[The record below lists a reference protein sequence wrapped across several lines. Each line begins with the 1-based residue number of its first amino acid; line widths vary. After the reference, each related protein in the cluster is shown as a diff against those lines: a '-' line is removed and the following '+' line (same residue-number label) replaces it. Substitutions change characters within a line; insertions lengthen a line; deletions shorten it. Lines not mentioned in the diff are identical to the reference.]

1 MKKISTAFLLML
13 SFIVL
18 LHGRTN
24 AQLTGT
30 KTIPGDYATITAA
43 ITDLNTQGVGP
54 GGVTFNVAAGYTE
67 TNVNVVLTCAT
78 NPPSVSRPIT
88 FQKSGAGANPLLTA
102 GVGVS
107 TTTDGIWKLNGVTYV
122 TINGI
127 DLQENAANLDATTQ
141 MEWGYALV
149 KQSGTLACQF
159 VTIKNCNVTLNKAN
173 TNSTSIYTGNHTAT
187 STTGLTVTAFTGTG
201 SYNRFYNNTVQNSY
215 FGYQV
220 QGYNSAAPYDLYDQN
235 NEIGTESGG
244 RSQVLNFGGS
254 TLSAYGIYGIYQNGM
269 KIFNTNIN
277 STGGTNNTGTLNG
290 IFTSTGN
297 NSSVDIYGDTVTV
310 VSGATTSQLI
320 GINNTFGA
328 TGAGNTVNIYNC
340 VVQNCSYP
348 TATSG
353 EFRGINMASTAAT
366 TNIYN
371 NKIINNTHV
380 GTGAWAGIQIA
391 GSSATNMIL
400 VNIYN
405 NQISGNT
412 KSGASGI
419 MYCVNASS
427 SNQTSNFY
435 GNNIFNNT
443 ATSSTSALYGYYNF
457 AIGFN
462 ENVYNNQVNSLTGG
476 TGEVVGLYA
485 RSGSNPTDKQV
496 YGNTVHTLS
505 GAGQVGGIWIE
516 YAGTNL
522 AYQNRIYNLSST
534 TTSSSPGVYGIQY
547 GANQGLNVS
556 ISNNFISDLRS
567 PNNTSTTSIYGI
579 WMAGASVTSAKIY
592 YNTVYLNA
600 TTTSAT
606 TFGTAAMFMSSTPF
620 NVDLRNNVFVN
631 VSAFGPT
638 GGRTTALQRNTT
650 TLTNYYILSGNNC
663 LYAGTPSATN
673 VIYFD
678 GTNADQTIQAFKD
691 RVTPREQ
698 ASFTELPP
706 FVNIATTPY
715 DLHMQTGIATQTEK
729 GGQPVDVTIDYDG
742 TTRSATFPDAGADE
756 FAGIMNDIASPN
768 IQYSTLVNSDATSP
782 RVLTNFATITDPS
795 NINTTAGTKP
805 RIYYKKS
812 TNANTYVD
820 NTNAT
825 DGWKYTEAT
834 NSASPFSFSIDYSLV
849 NGGVVAGNI
858 IQYFVVAQDLNA
870 TPRIGL
876 NAGAFT
882 TQPTSVNL
890 GAANFPLTSTI
901 NQYTIVSTTYSG
913 SINVGTSEAITS
925 LTNAGGLFALIN
937 AGALSGNLTVN
948 ITSDLTA
955 ELGTNALNQWAE
967 VGTGGYTL
975 TIQPSAATTRLIS
988 GTSTSGL
995 IRLDG
1000 ADRVRIDGR
1009 SGGSGTFLTFRNTST
1024 SAATVLMLNDAQNN
1038 ILRNCILEGNST
1050 LTSGNTAGVVNIG
1063 TTTLSNGNDNNTIT
1077 YNEIRDRSDL
1087 TGRPAMGICAIGS
1100 TNALTQYNNNCVIS
1114 NNNIHDWFIDGSASQ
1129 FGVNIGAGNTGWSI
1143 DSNSFYQTAARTNT
1157 ITSGGTRAIN
1167 ISFAATLATNG
1178 GFNIRNNFIGG
1189 TAPGATGGDWT
1200 INVGGTAIVHTFIPI
1215 VMTTG
1220 LIPNTISGNVIRN
1233 LDFTTVSPTAAA
1245 TSFAGMSLAQGFYN
1259 VTGNTIGSPTGTGN
1273 IKLTI
1278 NVSTGTNSTCFLAGV
1293 LFGSASPCGMDFL
1306 NNNIG
1311 SITIAGTATTAV
1323 FMQCVQHQGNPVT
1336 TSLIQGNLI
1345 GSTTTAN
1352 SIQLNVPAQAL
1363 IFGLRST
1370 VANSYIPIINNNTIQ
1385 NITDNSSNANTQ
1397 DFGILLTSTAG
1408 PSGTVNVTNNTIGN
1422 VASNNTIAS
1431 GALCCFGISIQNFSS
1446 PNSNVSGNTIF
1457 GIRNINAGVTNNAVA
1472 GVYVVSTSLGGT
1484 LSRNKIYDITNQ
1496 STGTAL
1502 VLGIYAGTGNNWTM
1516 SNNMVSITNGE
1527 TSMQNVQQLNNF
1539 DNKVQVNYQQTDFN
1553 SVAARYPAPSNY
1565 VYDESKESAGVQQV
1579 IGSENIVTES
1589 IPVLTGNNTGKNN
1602 EDGKSEKKQETPGN
1616 LSSFTNAAAIYGIAD
1631 AMSSGTNLNLYYNT
1645 VYVGGS
1651 ATGGSSNSYAYLR
1664 FSGTNLTFKNNLL
1677 YNARTGGTGFHY
1689 AIGNNNTPTT
1699 TGWSST
1705 SSDYNAFVTVDSS
1718 YIGEWGAGVN
1728 QNIDQWRT
1736 NSTGDVNSW
1745 YAKTSQ
1751 VPAGSLFT
1759 AVATGDLHI
1768 NSSNSAAW
1776 LVSGKGIALG
1786 SIGVDFDGASRS
1798 TTIAGGVTDI
1808 GADEFTATPP
1818 SSPAALQSAAPSSG
1832 GTTDYVLYGRKIASI
1847 TWGTGG
1853 TYPTSINVN
1862 YFSGVSPLAPNVTN
1876 PQRVSNSYWAVTP
1889 VGTFSGT
1896 TYDITFFY
1904 GDNETFSITSPS
1916 TNVLLAKNDNTFW
1929 MSYPRGTGSLQSEQS
1944 GNSAKVRGLF
1954 RFSSFTLTDAALPSE
1969 RPVTP
1974 VNNAT
1979 NQPTSVTLVWNK
1991 AGAPTSFRVQVSTDS
2006 LFSSLFLNDS
2016 TVTDT
2021 TRLVTGLTSG
2031 VNYFW
2036 RINGKNGT
2044 GTGAWSQVFKFTTT
2058 SVLPPAV
2065 VNLTV
2070 IPGGFYNTG
2079 TGRLNMKDTLR
2090 VYLVDSVTCLKVDSN
2105 KVVVDSATFSAPL
2118 SFTNAPTGNYYILVY
2133 HRNHLGVASRFKQA
2147 VTRGS
2152 AVSYD
2157 FTNDSSKAFGFN
2169 MVKVSN
2175 SPVRWGMI
2183 PGDANR
2189 DGFVDA
2195 LDQIIWIAQ
2204 NGLDGYLSADFNG
2217 DTFVDALDQLIWIAY
2232 NGLSSFLPCGF
2243 VDDPV
2248 SGISIKNQPD
2258 YDIKKSNQ
2266 ILKEIKDKKNQQQID
2281 SQNKNSR

>member
-1 MKKISTAFLLML
+1 MKKISTAFLLVLTFLLIML
-13 SFIVL
+13 
-18 LHGRTN
+18 GRTN

-43 ITDLNTQGVGP
+43 ITDLNTQGVGT
-54 GGVTFNVAAGYTE
+54 GGVIFNVAAGYTE
-67 TNVNVVLTCAT
+67 TNVNVVLTCTT
-78 NPPSVSRPIT
+78 NPPSVSKPIT

-127 DLQENAANLDATTQ
+127 DLQENAANVDATTQ

-149 KQSGTLACQF
+149 KQSGALACQF
-159 VTIKNCNVTLNKAN
+159 VTIKNCNITLNKAN
-173 TNSTSIYTGNHTAT
+173 TASTGIYTGNHLATVTTA
-187 STTGLTVTAFTGTG
+187 LTVTAFTGTA

-220 QGYNSAAPYDLYDQN
+220 QGFNSAAPYDLYDQG

-254 TLSAYGIYGIYQNGM
+254 TVSAYGIYGIYQNGM

-277 STGGTNNTGTLNG
+277 STGGTNSTGTLNG

-297 NSSVDIYGDTVTV
+297 NASVDIYGDTVTV
-310 VSGATTSQLI
+310 VSGATTSQLM

-340 VVQNCSYP
+340 IIQSCSYP
-348 TATSG
+348 TATTG
-353 EFRGINMASTAAT
+353 EFRGINMASTAANV
-366 TNIYN
+366 NIYN
-371 NKIINNTHV
+371 NRIINNTHV

-405 NQISGNT
+405 NEVSGNT
-412 KSGASGI
+412 KSGTSGI

-435 GNNIFNNT
+435 NNNIFNNT
-443 ATSSTSALYGYYNF
+443 ASVSTSALYGYYNF
-457 AIGFN
+457 AVGFN

-476 TGEVVGLYA
+476 TGEVVGLYV

-496 YGNTVHTLS
+496 YGNTVHTLA
-505 GAGQVGGIWIE
+505 GAGQVGGIWLE

-522 AYQNRIYNLSST
+522 AFRNRVYNLSST
-534 TTSSSPGVYGIQY
+534 TTSLTPGVYGIQY

-556 ISNNFISDLRS
+556 INNNFISDLRS
-567 PNNTSTTSIYGI
+567 PNNTSISSIYGI
-579 WMAGASVTSAKIY
+579 WIAGASVTTAKIY
-592 YNTVYLNA
+592 YNSVYLNA
-600 TTTSAT
+600 STTSAT
-606 TFGTAAMFMSSTPF
+606 SFGTAALFMSSTPF
-620 NVDLRNNVFVN
+620 AVDVRNNILVN
-631 VSAFGPT
+631 VSAAGPT
-638 GGRTTALQRNTT
+638 GGRTSALQRNTT
-650 TLTNYYILSGNNC
+650 TLTNYNLLSGNNC

-706 FVNIATTPY
+706 FVNIAATPY

-729 GGQPVDVTIDYDG
+729 GGQPVDITIDFDG
-742 TTRSATFPDAGADE
+742 TTRNATFPDVGADE
-756 FAGIMNDIASPN
+756 FNGIMNDIASPN
-768 IQYSTLVNSDATSP
+768 IQYTTLANSDATSP
-782 RVLTNFATITDPS
+782 RVLTNFAVITDPS

-812 TNANTYVD
+812 TNANTYAD

-834 NSASPFSFSIDYSLV
+834 NSASPFSFSIDYSLI
-849 NGGVVAGNI
+849 NGGVAAGNI

-901 NQYTIVSTTYSG
+901 NQYTIVSTAYSG
-913 SINVGTSEAITS
+913 SINVGAAETITS

-937 AGALSGNLTVN
+937 SGALSGNLTVN

-967 VGTGGYTL
+967 IGTGGYTL

-988 GTSTSGL
+988 GSSTSGL
-995 IRLDG
+995 IRFDG

-1024 SAATVLMLNDAQNN
+1024 SAATILMLNDAQNN
-1038 ILRNCILEGNST
+1038 IVRNCILEGNST
-1050 LTSGNTAGVVNIG
+1050 STTGNTAGVVNIG
-1063 TTTLSNGNDNNTIT
+1063 NTTLANGNDNNTIT

-1087 TGRPAMGICAIGS
+1087 TGRPTMGIFSAGS
-1100 TNALTQYNNNCVIS
+1100 TSALTQYNNNCVIS
-1114 NNNIHDWFIDGSASQ
+1114 NNNIHDWFIDGSTVQ
-1129 FGVNIGAGNTGWSI
+1129 FAVNISSGNSGWSI
-1143 DSNSFYQTAARTNT
+1143 DSNSIYQTAVRTNT
-1157 ITSGGTRAIN
+1157 ITSGSSRAIN

-1178 GFNIRNNFIGG
+1178 GFNVRNNFIGG

-1215 VMTTG
+1215 AMTTG
-1220 LIPNTISGNVIRN
+1220 LIPNTVSGNVIRN
-1233 LDFTTVSPTAAA
+1233 IDFTTVSPTAAA

-1259 VTGNTIGSPTGTGN
+1259 VTGNTIGNSTGTGN
-1273 IKLTI
+1273 IKITI
-1278 NVSTGTNSTCFLAGV
+1278 NVSTGTNNTCFLAGV

-1311 SITIAGTATTAV
+1311 SITIAGTATSAV

-1336 TSLIQGNLI
+1336 TSLIQSNVI

-1363 IFGLRST
+1363 IFGMRST
-1370 VANSYIPIINNNTIQ
+1370 VANGFIPNFNNNFIQ
-1385 NITDNSSNANTQ
+1385 NITDNSPNANTQ
-1397 DFGILLTSTAG
+1397 DFGILLTSTTG

-1422 VASNNTIAS
+1422 IASNNAIATGVLS
-1431 GALCCFGISIQNFSS
+1431 CYGISIQNFTS
-1446 PNSNVSGNTIF
+1446 PASNIAGNTIF
-1457 GIRNINAGVTNNAVA
+1457 GVRNINAGAVNNATV
-1472 GVYVVSTSLGGT
+1472 GLYVVSNSLGGNI
-1484 LSRNKIYDITNQ
+1484 SRNKVYDVTNQ
-1496 STGTAL
+1496 STGTAN
-1502 VLGIYAGTGNNWTM
+1502 VLGIYTGSGSTWTL
-1516 SNNMVSITNGE
+1516 SNNMVSLTNGE
-1527 TSMQNVQQLNNF
+1527 ASMQNMEQINQF
-1539 DNKVQVNYQQTDFN
+1539 DNKVAVNTQPTDFN
-1553 SVAARYPAPSNY
+1553 MVAASYPAPLNY
-1565 VYDESKESAGVQQV
+1565 VYDAAKESDGIQPV
-1579 IGSENIVTES
+1579 IGAENINST
-1589 IPVLTGNNTGKNN
+1589 PVPVYTNNNN
-1602 EDGKSEKKQETPGN
+1602 NNKSSRDDKEKIETPN
-1616 LSSFTNAAAIYGIAD
+1616 TNSSFTNAAFVYGIAD
-1631 AMSSGTNLNLYYNT
+1631 NMTSGTTFNAYYNS

-1651 ATGGSSNSYAYLR
+1651 AGSGSANSYAYAR
-1664 FSGTNLTFKNNLL
+1664 FNSSNTNLMNNLF

-1689 AIGNNNTPTT
+1689 AIGNLSTSLT
-1699 TGWSST
+1699 TGWSSA
-1705 SSDYNAFVTVDSS
+1705 SSNYNALVSVDSS
-1718 YIGEWGAGVN
+1718 YAGEWGSGIN

-1736 NSTGDVNSW
+1736 ISGGDNLTW

-1751 VPAGSLFT
+1751 VPAAGLFT
-1759 AVATGDLHI
+1759 NISTGDLHI
-1768 NSSNSAAW
+1768 NVSNAAAW
-1776 LVSGKGIALG
+1776 LVHGKGIAIA
-1786 SIGVDFDGASRS
+1786 SINTDYDANSRS
-1798 TTIAGGVTDI
+1798 TSIAGGVTDI
-1808 GADEFTATPP
+1808 GADEFTTTPP
-1818 SSPAALQSAAPSSG
+1818 SNPSALQSAPPSSG

-1853 TYPTSINVN
+1853 TYPTSMNVN

-1876 PQRVSNSYWAVTP
+1876 PQRVSNSYWTAAPGT
-1889 VGTFSGT
+1889 GTFSGT

-1904 GDNETFSITSPS
+1904 GGNETFSVTSPS

-1929 MSYPRGTGSLQSEQS
+1929 MSYPRGTGSLQSEQT
-1944 GNSAKVRGLF
+1944 GNSVKVRGLF

-1969 RPVTP
+1969 RPLTP

-1979 NQPTSVTLVWNK
+1979 NQPTSLTLVWNK

-2006 LFSSLFLNDS
+2006 LFGTLFLNDS

-2021 TRLVTGLTSG
+2021 TRLVTGLATG
-2031 VNYFW
+2031 TNYFW
-2036 RINGKNGT
+2036 RVNGKNGT
-2044 GTGAWSQVFKFTTT
+2044 GTGAWSQVYKFSTTA
-2058 SVLPPAV
+2058 VLPPAV

-2070 IPGGFYNTG
+2070 IPGGFYNSG

-2105 KVVVDSATFSAPL
+2105 KVVVDSVNFTAPL
-2118 SFTNAPTGNYYILVY
+2118 SFSNAPTGNYYILVY
-2133 HRNHLGVASRFKQA
+2133 HRNHLGIASRFKQA

-2152 AVSYD
+2152 SVNYD

-2189 DGFVDA
+2189 DGFTDG
-2195 LDQIIWIAQ
+2195 LDQTVWIGQ
-2204 NGLDGYLSADFNG
+2204 NGLDGYLPSDFNG
-2217 DTFVDALDQLIWIAY
+2217 DLFVDGLDQTIWILY
-2232 NGLSSFLPCGF
+2232 NGSSSFLPCGF
-2243 VDDPV
+2243 FMNAETNAMEITNPNYDVKR
-2248 SGISIKNQPD
+2248 GNRLLLEKNMR
-2258 YDIKKSNQ
+2258 
-2266 ILKEIKDKKNQQQID
+2266 KEQESKINDNRK
-2281 SQNKNSR
+2281 